1 MPHFAVDE
9 SAHAHRKVMR
19 AGNAAFGLWTRFG
32 SYACDY
38 LTDGVIP
45 AEIADAYGTAPQLKK
60 LTALGMLHGAGHH
73 CARCPQPEPGDY
85 VLHDYLGP
93 NASRAEVEKRR
104 EKAAE
109 KKRQQR
115 AAADSTGNR
124 DGNGGESSANR
135 EGIDEENASN
145 RTPFFDEPAA
155 HESASPGDGF
165 QTRARPRPSPPPSP
179 ASPTEKPASKSA
191 RPAPAAGPQI
201 PDFARELVDRM
212 TGAGMIVG
220 WRLSEPEW
228 FAVHAHIKRA
238 SVETLVAFARARW
251 NPDDPPKTARYL
263 TRIWSDM
270 PSLPEGAPALPAA
283 VGGDVLPLTP
293 GRQQQQ
299 SNDQFD
305 RQMARAQA
313 RRAAREAQE
322 GAAQ

>member
-38 LTDGVIP
+38 LTDGIIP

-60 LTALGMLHGAGHH
+60 LTALGMLHGAGHQ

-93 NASRAEVEKRR
+93 NASRAEIEKRR

-115 AAADSTGNR
+115 AAAESGGIRDGNEDESATNR
-124 DGNGGESSANR
+124 DGKA
-135 EGIDEENASN
+135 EENPPK
-145 RTPFFDEPAA
+145 RTTLFDETPA
-155 HESASPGDGF
+155 HEGASPGDSF
-165 QTRARPRPSPPPSP
+165 QTRARPRPSPSPSP
-179 ASPTEKPASKSA
+179 ASPTEKLASKSA
-191 RPAPAAGPQI
+191 RPAPATGPQI
-201 PDFARELVDRM
+201 PDFARELVDQL
-212 TGAGMIVG
+212 TTAGMIVG

-228 FAVHAHIKRA
+228 FAVHAHIKRT
-238 SVETLVAFARARW
+238 SVETLVTFARARW

-283 VGGDVLPLTP
+283 VGGDVLPLTTS
-293 GRQQQQ
+293 RQQREVD
-299 SNDQFD
+299 DQFE
-305 RQMARAQA
+305 RQMARARA
-313 RRAAREAQE
+313 RMQQE
-322 GAAQ
+322 TS